1 MTLSMYQATVP
12 VFIRMLTN
20 LSAIL
25 KKADHYTESNNI
37 DPSALITARLAPDM
51 FPFVQQ
57 IQIATDAAKGC
68 AARLAQIDLPSFPDT
83 ETTFAEL
90 HERLNK
96 TISFLKA
103 VTASQVEGSEDRTVS
118 LKIGG
123 KEMTFKGQDYALH
136 FALPNFYFHVSMAYA
151 LLRHNGLE
159 LGKKDYLGANL

>member
-1 MTLSMYQATVP
+1 MSTTMYQATIP

-25 KKADHYTESNNI
+25 KKADHYIESKKI
-37 DPSALITARLAPDM
+37 ESSALINARLAPDM
-51 FPFVQQ
+51 FPLVRQ

-68 AARLAQIDLPSFPDT
+68 AARLAHIEVPSYLDN

-90 HERLNK
+90 HERINK
-96 TISFLKA
+96 TITFLKG
-103 VTASQVEGSEDRTVS
+103 VNASQVDGSEDHTIS

-123 KEMTFKGQDYALH
+123 QDLNFKGHEFALH

-151 LLRHNGLE
+151 ILRHNGLE
-159 LGKKDYLGANL
+159 LGKKDYLGSH